1 MPAGAGCGKGP
12 KPRQLVADPA
22 PRVPGPPTAPPAGF
36 GASPRAAQAPAA
48 ASEASCLAAVLQG
61 VHAGSC
67 PGELNFH
74 CHTLHS
80 DGSLR
85 PEQLAREAVAL
96 GLRHLAITDHHS
108 TAALEPA
115 WQTLEVLADQG
126 KTVPRLWSGIE
137 ISCLLEGCLVHVLGL
152 AFDPQASALEP
163 YRQGQAPV
171 GQALRAGEVVKRI
184 HGAGGLAL
192 LAHPGRYRKPYGP
205 LIDAAAAL
213 GFDGAEAY
221 YDYAMAPSWQPTPL
235 VCDAIASQLENLG
248 LLRSCGTDSHGLAL
262 HGR

>member
-1 MPAGAGCGKGP
+1 M
-12 KPRQLVADPA
+12 
-22 PRVPGPPTAPPAGF
+22 
-36 GASPRAAQAPAA
+36 APAA
-48 ASEASCLAAVLQG
+48 APQEVSLVEVLQG
-61 VHAGSC
+61 VHAASC

-85 PEQLAREAVAL
+85 PEELAHQAMAL

-108 TAALEPA
+108 TAALAPA
-115 WQTLEVLADQG
+115 QQVLERLALGGQP
-126 KTVPRLWSGIE
+126 VPRLWSGIE

-152 AFDPQASALEP
+152 DFDPRAPDLEP
-163 YRQGQAPV
+163 YVQGQAPV
-171 GQALRAGEVVKRI
+171 GQALRAEQVVERL

-192 LAHPGRYRKPYGP
+192 LAHPGRYRKPFGP

-235 VCDAIASQLENLG
+235 VCEAIASQLEKLG
-248 LLRSCGTDSHGLAL
+248 LLRSCGTDTHGLAL

>member
-1 MPAGAGCGKGP
+1 M
-12 KPRQLVADPA
+12 
-22 PRVPGPPTAPPAGF
+22 
-36 GASPRAAQAPAA
+36 APAA
-48 ASEASCLAAVLQG
+48 AAEGASLEEVLKR
-61 VHAGSC
+61 VHAASC

-85 PEQLAREAVAL
+85 PEELAHQAMAL

-108 TAALEPA
+108 TAALAPA
-115 WQTLEVLADQG
+115 QLVLERLAEGGQP
-126 KTVPRLWSGIE
+126 VPRLWSGIE

-152 AFDPQASALEP
+152 DFDPSTPDLEP
-163 YRQGQAPV
+163 YVQGQAPV
-171 GQALRAGEVVKRI
+171 GQALRAEQVVQRL

-192 LAHPGRYRKPYGP
+192 LAHPGRYRKPFGP

-235 VCDAIASQLENLG
+235 VCDAIASQLDKLG

-262 HGR
+262 DGR